1 MRIEVVCL
9 GNICRSPAAEAV
21 LVHELRAAGIEDVE
35 VTSAGTG
42 GWHVGEEP
50 YHLSRAEGERRGYVF
65 DTVAR
70 QLGARE
76 VAEAD
81 LVLVMDESNLR
92 DVRALSPDAEAARR
106 VVMLG
111 AFAPGAER
119 DGAQA
124 VPDPYGQDA
133 PAFTAM
139 YDQVEPA
146 VRGVVRAI
154 EDGRVDEVLDR
165 EAARMP

>member
-21 LVHELRAAGIEDVE
+21 LLHELEAAGLEGVE

-42 GWHVGEEP
+42 GWHVGDPP
-50 YHLSRAEGERRGYVF
+50 YHLSSAEGERRGYRF
-65 DTVAR
+65 ETVGR
-70 QLGARE
+70 QLRPEHLTA
-76 VAEAD
+76 AD

-92 DVRALSPDAEAARR
+92 DARALAETPRDARK

-111 AFAPGAER
+111 AFAPGAVPGSPE
-119 DGAQA
+119 A

-139 YDQVEPA
+139 YDQIEPA
-146 VRGVVRAI
+146 VRGVVEAI
-154 EDGRVDEVLDR
+154 RSDRVDEVLD
-165 EAARMP
+165 AHAD